1 MIAQVRPESV
11 GPRGERRERK
21 GPLQTESCRA
31 QLIRERC
38 DLQQELRQQVLPLV
52 CGLIILVLSG
62 VIVWLRGSQDVFF
75 AVLVGVGLW
84 LVLMP
89 SRHIW
94 QVIRQLRTNR
104 QKLFL
109 SPD

>member
-1 MIAQVRPESV
+1 M
-11 GPRGERRERK
+11 
-21 GPLQTESCRA
+21 
-31 QLIRERC
+31 
-38 DLQQELRQQVLPLV
+38 QQELRQQVLPLV

-94 QVIRQLRTNR
+94 QVIRQLRANR